1 MNFSDNRV
9 QHCTTQIIHFEIMS
23 KPIQTASMTV
33 ANISNSVL
41 IQDWNLFDEIT
52 DLKQMWV
59 ETEVRD
65 ESYNELC
72 QTI

>member
-9 QHCTTQIIHFEIMS
+9 QHCTTQIIHSEIMS